1 MKTITKSFACPLV
14 LANVSIVRQYELASG
29 IGDDQPI
36 PVLLAEACQRE
47 RTCPHLGDCPI
58 RK

>member
-1 MKTITKSFACPLV
+1 MKTIIKPFACPLV
-14 LANVSIVRQYELASG
+14 RANVSIVRQYELASG

-47 RTCPHLGDCPI
+47 RTCLHLTSCPL
-58 RK
+58 RE